1 LNLDISENARAR
13 AQDSNSTSVAKLPDI
28 QERLFTHA
36 EDYFSELIAR
46 IDDAKFQI
54 DMEVYIF
61 DEGVLGDEIAKAL
74 TRAAHRGV
82 FVRLMTDGVG
92 SNPHFHHIAKSLATV
107 GVQVRIHRPLPWHIE
122 HWRYAIVRQKGF
134 KKLLFLLFYINRR
147 NHRKMT
153 IIDHQRIFLGSINVS
168 QDHLEQRHGGKNWRD
183 TAIEVSGLDLRIAHQ
198 AFDMNWNF
206 ARRRIKKLVAKN
218 ALNSPFLFNF
228 SQSLRRANTHKLIQH
243 IEQSAQRIWIT
254 NAYFVPDRPLMNSLI
269 DAARRG
275 VDVRILLPQRSDV
288 FFMPWVSSFFY
299 RELVRAGVKIYEYTP
314 GMLHAKTILIDDWS
328 TVGSSNMNRRSLM
341 HDLEVDY
348 VLQNEDS
355 VNHLVR
361 DFVTDQNQSQEQT
374 EQYMKTQKRW
384 HIWLGALVL
393 ILLGR
398 WL

>member
-1 LNLDISENARAR
+1 MSLESRNINENR
-13 AQDSNSTSVAKLPDI
+13 STALTDRPDI
-28 QERLFTHA
+28 EERLFTHA
-36 EDYFSELIAR
+36 ETYFSELIAR
-46 IDDAKFQI
+46 IEAAKFQI

-61 DEGVLGDEIAKAL
+61 EEGVLGNEIAQAL
-74 TRAAHRGV
+74 ARAATRGV

-92 SNPHFHHIAKSLATV
+92 SNPHFHHLAKTIAQL
-107 GVQVRIHRPLPWHIE
+107 GVQVRIHRPLPWHVE

-153 IIDHQRIFLGSINVS
+153 IIDHQRIFLGSINIS
-168 QDHLEQRHGGKNWRD
+168 QDHLESKHGGKNWRD

-198 AFDMNWNF
+198 AFEMNWNF
-206 ARRRIKKLVAKN
+206 ARRRIRKLVARN
-218 ALNSPFLFNF
+218 ALTSPFVFNF
-228 SQSLRRANTHKLIQH
+228 SHRLRTSHAEALIQH
-243 IEQSAQRIWIT
+243 IDQAKQRIWIT
-254 NAYFVPDRPLMNSLI
+254 NAYFVPGRPLMNSLKG
-269 DAARRG
+269 AALRG
-275 VDVRILLPQRSDV
+275 IDVRILLPQRSDV

-328 TVGSSNMNRRSLM
+328 TIGSSNMNRRSLM

-348 VLQNEDS
+348 VLQTQEARNQLE
-355 VNHLVR
+355 R
-361 DFVTDQNQSQEQT
+361 DFITDQNQSLEQT
-374 EQYMKTQKRW
+374 EQYLQTKKRW
-384 HIWLGALVL
+384 QVWLGALAL

>member
-1 LNLDISENARAR
+1 LSLESRNINENR
-13 AQDSNSTSVAKLPDI
+13 STALTDRPDI
-28 QERLFTHA
+28 EERLFTHA
-36 EDYFSELIAR
+36 ETYFSELIAR
-46 IDDAKFQI
+46 IEAAKFQI

-61 DEGVLGDEIAKAL
+61 EEGVLGNEIAQAL
-74 TRAAHRGV
+74 ARAATRGV

-92 SNPHFHHIAKSLATV
+92 SNPHFHHLAKTIAQL
-107 GVQVRIHRPLPWHIE
+107 GVQVRIHRPLPWHVE

-153 IIDHQRIFLGSINVS
+153 IIDHQRIFLGSINIS
-168 QDHLEQRHGGKNWRD
+168 QDHLESKHGGKNWRD

-198 AFDMNWNF
+198 AFEMNWNF
-206 ARRRIKKLVAKN
+206 ARRRIRKLVARN
-218 ALNSPFLFNF
+218 ALTSPFVFNF
-228 SQSLRRANTHKLIQH
+228 SHRLRTSHAEALIQH
-243 IEQSAQRIWIT
+243 IDQAKQRIWIT
-254 NAYFVPDRPLMNSLI
+254 NAYFVPGRPLMNSLKG
-269 DAARRG
+269 AALRG
-275 VDVRILLPQRSDV
+275 IDVRILLPQRSDV

-328 TVGSSNMNRRSLM
+328 TIGSSNMNRRSLM

-348 VLQNEDS
+348 VLQTQEARNQLE
-355 VNHLVR
+355 R
-361 DFVTDQNQSQEQT
+361 DFITDQNQSLEQT
-374 EQYMKTQKRW
+374 EQYLQTKKRW
-384 HIWLGALVL
+384 QVWLGALAL